1 MFINCPHCRALVATD
16 PATDLPPERCPRCA
30 AQLREAAGED
40 STPGPAA
47 SPAVPDPMAAR
58 EPAPLPA
65 VEQDQ
70 DTRTS
75 SAAAPEPPP
84 ESEPAAHDAATPA
97 AGNRDETVARP
108 LAPDK
113 GLMAAIARF
122 LQPGKPAEPR
132 TGTEAA
138 MEIPPTSP
146 AAQPET
152 AQLHDND
159 DASLDATPV
168 ESAPAPTE
176 YPQMPV
182 LATDADVDVD
192 VDAEPEPEAEPPAAD
207 DIDPADDTTHDAPP
221 QLPPSPPKGMRAAIA
236 KLLKPKAPATPAD
249 TPSPIQEQPAQPPAG
264 VVDAGAESDATG
276 NAATPAGEDAGIP
289 TQVDV
294 AGSPP
299 TGTQADPGK
308 DSGLAAAEPDEDR
321 IAPASDLEEVEP
333 VSTPG
338 VATPSVPVSAPAPAT
353 PVLVAAA
360 PAKPAPSFAHGGAGS
375 RSGLGWKPA
384 ATIAG
389 LALLLVLQLL
399 LSDRAQ
405 LAADA
410 RWRPWLTTLCGALH
424 CSLPPW
430 REPSAFVLLARDV
443 RPHPTRP
450 GTLRVTATF
459 RNDARWP
466 QPWPRLR
473 LTLSDIDGRPVAAR
487 DFSAREY
494 LGAAPT
500 QDELASG
507 QSATVAMD
515 VREPAAHSVAFD
527 FELH

>member
-1 MFINCPHCRALVATD
+1 MFINCPHCHALVATD

-47 SPAVPDPMAAR
+47 SPAVPDSVAAR

-97 AGNRDETVARP
+97 AGHRDETVARP
-108 LAPDK
+108 LAPGK

-122 LQPGKPAEPR
+122 LKPVKPAQPQ
-132 TGTEAA
+132 TEAGA
-138 MEIPPTSP
+138 AVETPPTP
-146 AAQPET
+146 PDAQPES
-152 AQLHDND
+152 AQLQSSD
-159 DASLDATPV
+159 DANPDATPV
-168 ESAPAPTE
+168 EPAPVQAE
-176 YPQMPV
+176 YPQAPV
-182 LATDADVDVD
+182 LDT
-192 VDAEPEPEAEPPAAD
+192 EPEPPAAD
-207 DIDPADDTTHDAPP
+207 SVDPADDTTHDTPP
-221 QLPPSPPKGMRAAIA
+221 QLPPPKGIRAAIA
-236 KLLKPKAPATPAD
+236 KLLKPKASAAPAD
-249 TPSPIQEQPAQPPAG
+249 TQSPIREQHAQAPVG
-264 VVDAGAESDATG
+264 DIDAGAASDTTG
-276 NAATPAGEDAGIP
+276 NAATSAGDDAGIP
-289 TQVDV
+289 TQVDA

-299 TGTQADPGK
+299 TETEADPGK
-308 DSGLAAAEPDEDR
+308 DSERTAAEPDEDKT
-321 IAPASDLEEVEP
+321 APAPGLEEAEP
-333 VSTPG
+333 APAPG
-338 VATPSVPVSAPAPAT
+338 VATPSVPESAPAPAT
-353 PVLVAAA
+353 PTLVAAA

-375 RSGLGWKPA
+375 RSGTGWKIP

-405 LAADA
+405 LAAEA

-443 RPHPTRP
+443 RPHPSRS
-450 GTLRVTATF
+450 GALRVTATF

-494 LGAAPT
+494 LDAAPT

-515 VREPAAHSVAFD
+515 VLEPAAHSVAFD